1 MVSPSARSR
10 YISLG
15 DPLVWAYP
23 AGAGGASL
31 SVSPPIVNTSCV
43 VTIYF
48 SGVGT
53 AWTSTTPVFSP
64 SGVSGVSLGS
74 ITYDTDTTAHAD
86 LTVGGNTGTITW
98 VDPSTSATATQ
109 IVQFAGMSVPQVVR
123 LPAVYWSEEYR

>member
-1 MVSPSARSR
+1 MVSPSTQSR

-48 SGVGT
+48 TGVGT
-53 AWTSTTPVFSP
+53 TWTSTTPVFSP
-64 SGVSGVSLGS
+64 SGVSGVTLGS
-74 ITYDTDTTAHAD
+74 ITYDSDTTAHAD
-86 LTVGGNTGTITW
+86 LTVGGNTGTLTW
-98 VDPSTSATATQ
+98 TDSSVSTTATQ
-109 IVQFAGMSVPQVVR
+109 IVQFSGLTVPQVVR
-123 LPAVYWSEEYR
+123 LPAIYWTEEWR